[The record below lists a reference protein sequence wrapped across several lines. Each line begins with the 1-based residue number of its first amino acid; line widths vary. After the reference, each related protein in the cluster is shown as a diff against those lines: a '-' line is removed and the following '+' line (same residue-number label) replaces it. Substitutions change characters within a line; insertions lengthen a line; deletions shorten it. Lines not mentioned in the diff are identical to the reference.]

1 MSKKAF
7 FWDTYALFEITL
19 GNEKYAPYA
28 SVGGVTTIFN
38 IAEFNYNLK
47 KERSKE
53 EANKITDDFKS
64 KTIKVEWEDVKKA
77 TDLKIKQKD
86 LSIPDAIGYTVAK
99 RLEIKFLTGDDDFK
113 DFDNVEFVKK

>member
-47 KERSKE
+47 KKRPEKE
-53 EANKITDDFKS
+53 ADKITNDFKS
-64 KTIKVEWEDVKKA
+64 RTIKVEWEDIQNA
-77 TDLKIKQKD
+77 MNLKIKRKG

-99 RLEIKFLTGDDDFK
+99 KYGVKFLTGDGDFENME
-113 DFDNVEFVKK
+113 NVEFVE